1 MKIPER
7 EHYRDYHEVKEHAG
21 KEFPFNIYPCSIP
34 LDFPQVG
41 VHWHE
46 ELEIIAVKKGCA
58 AITVDTVFYE
68 VWEGEAIVVFP
79 GQLHGIGQKNAQT
92 VEYENIIFL
101 PHMLESGN
109 QDLCTQEF
117 LMPLMEETACRPLH
131 IKRDLTGYK
140 KFSEFIS
147 QLDDLGRDRPFGYQ
161 LAVKGL
167 LFQFLYLIF
176 RGNYWKPA
184 EKPKKSRERM
194 KQLLGY
200 IEDHYG
206 EKITIEDA
214 AAMCYYSNSHFMKYF
229 KQYMG
234 MPFTE
239 YLNDYRMIQ
248 AGRLL
253 LASEEP
259 VTAVAQKCGF
269 DNISYFNRLF
279 RQKYQTAPGK
289 YRKNNGVR

>member
-21 KEFPFNIYPCSIP
+21 REFPFNIYPCSIP

-46 ELEIIAVKKGCA
+46 ELEIIAVKKGCG
-58 AITVDTVFYE
+58 IVTVDSELYE
-68 VWEGEAIVVFP
+68 VWEGDSVVLFP
-79 GQLHGIGQKNAQT
+79 GQLHGISQKDKQAM
-92 VEYENIIFL
+92 EYENIIFL
-101 PHMLESGN
+101 PDMLESGN
-109 QDLCTQEF
+109 QDICTLEF
-117 LMPLMEETACRPLH
+117 LSPLMEETACRPLH
-131 IKRDLTGYK
+131 ITKDMEGYGI
-140 KFSEFIS
+140 FMHCIR
-147 QLDDLGRDRPFGYQ
+147 QLDDLGRDRPYGYQ
-161 LAVKGL
+161 LAVKGT
-167 LFQFLYLIF
+167 LFHFLYLVF
-176 RGNYWKPA
+176 GGNYWKPSQ
-184 EKPKKSRERM
+184 KPKKSREKM

-206 EKITIEDA
+206 ERITIEDA
-214 AAMCYYSNSHFMKYF
+214 ADMCYYSNSHFMKYF

-253 LASEEP
+253 LATDEP
-259 VTAVAQKCGF
+259 VTSVAQKCGF

-279 RQKYQTAPGK
+279 KKKYGQAPGM
-289 YRKNNGVR
+289 YRKDTL